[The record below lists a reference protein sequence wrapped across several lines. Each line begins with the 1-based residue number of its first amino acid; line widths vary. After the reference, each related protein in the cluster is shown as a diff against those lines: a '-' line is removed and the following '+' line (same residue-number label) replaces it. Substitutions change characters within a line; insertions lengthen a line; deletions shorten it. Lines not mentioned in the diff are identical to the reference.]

1 MKRERTNISSERT
14 ETRGEVKRESRW
26 EEREIKQINS
36 EALAKRNVGWDRR
49 RQPFLPSLHLILS
62 LRLFTLFALFSFA
75 IPVAI

>member
-1 MKRERTNISSERT
+1 MKRERTNIAERM
-14 ETRGEVKRESRW
+14 EERGEVKRESRW

-62 LRLFTLFALFSFA
+62 RLFTLFALFSFA
-75 IPVAI
+75 ISVAI